1 MEWLFGQN
9 PEIAVMTGSY
19 NEILSTSFARKVR
32 DTISEKKSDKDHLVY
47 SDIFPGTQIKR
58 GQASASLW
66 ALDGSSKN
74 NYLATSPTGTA
85 TGFGAN
91 IVLIDDI
98 IKNDV

>member
-1 MEWLFGQN
+1 
-9 PEIAVMTGSY
+9 
-19 NEILSTSFARKVR
+19 VR
-32 DTISEKKSDKDHLVY
+32 DTISERKADNEHIVY
-47 SDIFPGTQIKR
+47 ADIFPKTQIKR

-66 ALDGSSKN
+66 ALTGSSKN

-98 IKNDV
+98 IKNAEEGIKYQELHLAH